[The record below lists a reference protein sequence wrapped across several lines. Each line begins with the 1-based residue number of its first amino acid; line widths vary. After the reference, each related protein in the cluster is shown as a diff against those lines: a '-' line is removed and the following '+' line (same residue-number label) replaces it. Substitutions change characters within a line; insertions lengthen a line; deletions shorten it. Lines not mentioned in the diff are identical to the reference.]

1 MDLFILG
8 IITGICIAYL
18 FMRCK
23 IVYKNNCL
31 IVKNIDKE
39 SKDNLEKF
47 INECIRKDKLEQI
60 KEK

>member
-1 MDLFILG
+1 MIDLILG

-18 FMRCK
+18 FLRCK

-47 INECIRKDKLEQI
+47 INDCISRNKLEQI
-60 KEK
+60 KGE